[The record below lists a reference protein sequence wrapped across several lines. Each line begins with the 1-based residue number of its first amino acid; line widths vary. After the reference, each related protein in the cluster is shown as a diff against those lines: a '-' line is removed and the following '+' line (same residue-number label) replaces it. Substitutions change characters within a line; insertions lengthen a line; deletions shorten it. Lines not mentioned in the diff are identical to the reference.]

1 MTSALEVAFMEGL
14 SRGSL
19 VVGLLC
25 LAGSALAWVALPAN
39 RYDPLA
45 EGELVEVG

>member
-1 MTSALEVAFMEGL
+1 
-14 SRGSL
+14 
-19 VVGLLC
+19 VGLLC
-25 LAGSALAWVALPAN
+25 LAGSAQAWVALPAS